1 MAHLL
6 LSRPELSLHWLLG
19 SNRSEL
25 PGDHGGDDGDGDGD
39 ENDGDEND
47 GVGDGEYE
55 YGDEHDGGDE
65 DSHID

>member
-1 MAHLL
+1 MTHLL
-6 LSRPELSLHWLLG
+6 LLLSRNRPELSLHWLLG

-39 ENDGDEND
+39 ENDG
-47 GVGDGEYE
+47 VGDGEYE

>member
-25 PGDHGGDDGDGDGD
+25 PGDHGGDNG
-39 ENDGDEND
+39 DGDEND

-65 DSHID
+65 DNHND

>member
-6 LSRPELSLHWLLG
+6 LSRNRPELSLHWLLG

-25 PGDHGGDDGDGDGD
+25 PGDHGGDDGDGDG
-39 ENDGDEND
+39 
-47 GVGDGEYE
+47 EYE

-65 DSHID
+65 DSHND